1 MSESHQPVWV
11 RYQKA
16 PEYVSQKL
24 LIAARKA
31 VATEPGT
38 VPEVWPLYTSSNS
51 DSIAAEHAAIGIW
64 GAHQQGQTG
73 FVHAARTEERPY
85 PPNFGAACRKLF
97 DEQFIGDP
105 TISSPLDTM
114 AEDTISKRL
123 AVLSRTDEVSVAVS
137 HITSLVRLM
146 RPTRNSQFDYGDLYW
161 ALRNW
166 SDADNRTAVM
176 YRWSRSYFY
185 VAPKK
190 TTTTT
195 TTARAGGK

>member
-1 MSESHQPVWV
+1 MSESRQHVWV
-11 RYQKA
+11 RYRSA
-16 PEYVSQKL
+16 PEHVSQKL

-38 VPEVWPLYTSSNS
+38 VPEVWPLYTAT
-51 DSIAAEHAAIGIW
+51 DTASIAAEHAAAGVW
-64 GAHQQGQTG
+64 GTHQQGDKRP
-73 FVHAARTEERPY
+73 VHAEKSEGEY
-85 PPNFGAACRKLF
+85 LPNFGNACRELF
-97 DEQFIGDP
+97 NKQFSGDP
-105 TISSPLDTM
+105 AIKSPLDTM

-146 RPTRNSQFDYGDLYW
+146 RSTGTHITFDYTNLFW
-161 ALRNW
+161 TLRNW
-166 SDADNRTAVM
+166 SDPDKRTAAM

-185 VAPKK
+185 VSPKK
-190 TTTTT
+190 KTT